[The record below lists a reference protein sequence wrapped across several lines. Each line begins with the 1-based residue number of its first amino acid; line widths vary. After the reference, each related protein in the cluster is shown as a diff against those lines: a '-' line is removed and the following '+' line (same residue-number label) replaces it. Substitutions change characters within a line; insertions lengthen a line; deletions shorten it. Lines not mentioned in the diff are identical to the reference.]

1 MISFFH
7 SLPTLVKALL
17 LTLLLSPLTV
27 GYASEAGL
35 HIYSGAG
42 LRNAVEEVARLYRT
56 NTGNPVTIEYGGS
69 GQMMARIQ
77 LTHSGDLFI
86 SGAMPYIDQLNHG
99 GEVLSSHPI
108 ALHGA
113 VLAINK
119 SAAEKIK
126 SFDDLAKPG
135 IRIALGDAKAMA
147 LGRTAD
153 DILSHS
159 DKQQAIRA
167 NVVVHALTMSQLA
180 IYVSSGDVDAAIIGH
195 HDMIKY
201 ADKLTSLP
209 IPENYFKPEVVG
221 VAVLK
226 STTHRQDAEK
236 FVALLTSTQGKK
248 AFSEAGFPPVGH
260 H

>member
-1 MISFFH
+1 MIR
-7 SLPTLVKALL
+7 SLHVFATLVKTLS
-17 LTLLLSPLTV
+17 LTLLLTSLNV
-27 GYASEAGL
+27 VHAGEAGL

-42 LRNAVEEVARLYRT
+42 LRNAVEKIALLYRAE
-56 NTGNPVTIEYGGS
+56 TGKPVTVEYGGS
-69 GQMMARIQ
+69 GQMTARIQ

-86 SGAMPYIDQLNHG
+86 SGAMPYIDQLKHD
-99 GEVLSSHPI
+99 GEVLSSYPI

-119 SAAEKIK
+119 SAAGKIK

-159 DKQQAIRA
+159 DKQQAIRE
-167 NVVVHALTMSQLA
+167 NVVVRTLTMSQLA
-180 IYVSSGDVDAAIIGH
+180 IYVSTGDVDAAIIGH
-195 HDMIKY
+195 HDLMKY
-201 ADKLTSLP
+201 ADKLVSLP

-226 STTHRQDAEK
+226 STLQRQEAEK
-236 FVALLTSTQGKK
+236 FVALLTSRQGEN
-248 AFSEAGFPPVGH
+248 AFREAGFPPVGH